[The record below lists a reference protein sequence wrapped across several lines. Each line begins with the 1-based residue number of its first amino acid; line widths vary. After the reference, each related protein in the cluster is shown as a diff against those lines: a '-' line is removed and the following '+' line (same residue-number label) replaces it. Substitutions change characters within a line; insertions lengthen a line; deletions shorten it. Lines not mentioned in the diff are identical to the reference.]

1 MHEEVESGYGEV
13 INNFHHNLTLQVP
26 ILSWP
31 KLARAGVYVAPFRG
45 DVGPLVCHC
54 TTSIIFH
61 PVCLSICYLLRSY
74 RDLSLG
80 LHIYTLSHQHHLACL
95 GIN

>member
-1 MHEEVESGYGEV
+1 MGIRSPFFESCRGRGYMHEEVESGYGEV

-61 PVCLSICYLLRSY
+61 PVASVFVTCL
-74 RDLSLG
+74 DPTG
-80 LHIYTLSHQHHLACL
+80 T
-95 GIN
+95 